1 MDECGP
7 VPGQKCASTAVGA
20 HRQPQG
26 SKVRPLTSAL
36 LSYLCVPGYLQGRQD
51 PPPHFLLRRLKWWR
65 ELKPQV
71 GRADNRPEPPR
82 TKADSCSRFYKCGMC
97 DLSFL
102 TSPLVLSSC
111 NAPTLAW
118 INNQGPNWS
127 DPPPLQRGRSSRGP
141 PTSLRS
147 P

>member
-1 MDECGP
+1 MRSGSRSKMCFHCGWGSP
-7 VPGQKCASTAVGA
+7 ATPGVKGQAADVCVAVILVCARFPSGA
-20 HRQPQG
+20 PA
-26 SKVRPLTSAL
+26 P
-36 LSYLCVPGYLQGRQD
+36 P

-71 GRADNRPEPPR
+71 GRADNLPEPPR